1 MKYFPL
7 VWATLWRKKTRTI
20 FTLLSVVVAF
30 LLFGVLETVDY
41 AFSHPSVGA
50 AGADK
55 LVTTN
60 KYSITLSLPFADVQ
74 QIRSVPGVEEVT
86 WITWFGGYYQE
97 SKNFVFA
104 LPIDTDTYFN
114 LHKDEFIVSDAE
126 MRAFRDTRTGG
137 LANIALMKKFGW
149 KVGDKVPLHSTIWTQ
164 KNGSLDWTFDIV
176 GTFDAKDPT
185 QASQQASSFLF
196 HYELFDEGRSFG
208 KGSIGWFEE
217 RVADPSQA
225 SDVAHRIDAL
235 FANSSDETKTQPAK
249 DFAMAFLKQLGDV
262 GFVLRAILG
271 AVFFTLLFLTGNT
284 MMQSV
289 RERVPEL
296 AVLKTLGFGDA
307 AVLGLVMAESLLL
320 CVVAALLGLALSFAA
335 IPIVKMGLQGV
346 ELSPRALLP
355 GIGGTATRFGH
366 VEVLYITEFVGLIF
380 IYLGYGMMRQDHSA
394 SVHANQQTS
403 QQTWEGSPSPVDPRA
418 T

>member
-41 AFSHPSVGA
+41 AFSHPSAGA
-50 AGADK
+50 SGADK

-60 KYSITLSLPFADVQ
+60 KYSITLPLPFADRQ

-86 WITWFGGYYQE
+86 WLTWFGGYYQE

-114 LHKDEFIVSDAE
+114 LHKDEFIVSDSE
-126 MRAFRDTRTGG
+126 MQDFSNTRTGG
-137 LANIALMKKFGW
+137 LVNVALMKKFGW
-149 KVGDKVPLHSTIWTQ
+149 KVGDKVPLHSAIWTQ
-164 KNGSLDWTFDIV
+164 KDGSLDWTFDIV

-185 QASQQASSFLF
+185 QASQMASSFLF

-208 KGSIGWFEE
+208 KGNVGWYEE
-217 RVADPSQA
+217 RVTDPSQA
-225 SDVAHRIDAL
+225 AVVANRIDAL
-235 FANSSDETKTQPAK
+235 FTNSSDETKTQPAK
-249 DFAMAFLKQLGDV
+249 DFALAFIKQLGDI

-289 RERVPEL
+289 RERVSEL

-307 AVLGLVMAESLLL
+307 TVLGLVIAESLLL
-320 CVVAALLGLALSFAA
+320 CVTAALLGLALSFAA
-335 IPIVKMGLQGV
+335 LPVVKMGLQGV
-346 ELSPRALLP
+346 DLSPKALLP
-355 GIGGTATRFGH
+355 GIGVA
-366 VEVLYITEFVGLIF
+366 VLLAFIVGLPPG
-380 IYLGYGMMRQDHSA
+380 LRAMRL
-394 SVHANQQTS
+394 TI
-403 QQTWEGSPSPVDPRA
+403 VDALADRR
-418 T
+418 

>member
-7 VWATLWRKKTRTI
+7 VLATLWRKKTRTI

-41 AFSHPSVGA
+41 AFSHPSGGA
-50 AGADK
+50 SGADK
-55 LVTTN
+55 LVTMN
-60 KYSITLSLPFADVQ
+60 KYSITLPLPFADMQ

-86 WITWFGGYYQE
+86 WLTWFGGYYQE

-104 LPIDTDTYFN
+104 LPIDIDTYFN

-137 LANIALMKKFGW
+137 LANTALMKKFGW

-208 KGSIGWFEE
+208 KGNVGWIEE
-217 RVADPSQA
+217 RVTDPSQA
-225 SDVAHRIDAL
+225 SAVGNRIDAL
-235 FANSSDETKTQPAK
+235 FANSPDETKTQPAK
-249 DFAMAFLKQLGDV
+249 DFAMAFIKQLGDV

-289 RERVPEL
+289 RERVPEFG
-296 AVLKTLGFGDA
+296 VLKTLGFGDA

-320 CVVAALLGLALSFAA
+320 CVAAALVGLALSFGAL
-335 IPIVKMGLQGV
+335 PIVRMGLQGM
-346 ELSPRALLP
+346 ELSRGALLP
-355 GIGGTATRFGH
+355 GIGVA
-366 VEVLYITEFVGLIF
+366 VLLGVIVGLPPA
-380 IYLGYGMMRQDHSA
+380 LRAMRLSI
-394 SVHANQQTS
+394 
-403 QQTWEGSPSPVDPRA
+403 VDALADKR
-418 T
+418 